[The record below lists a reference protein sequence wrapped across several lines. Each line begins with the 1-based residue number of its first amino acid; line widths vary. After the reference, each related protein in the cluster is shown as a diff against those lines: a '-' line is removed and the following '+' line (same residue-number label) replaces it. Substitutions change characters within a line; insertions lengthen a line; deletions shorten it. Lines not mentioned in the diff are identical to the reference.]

1 MIHLLGIENDL
12 ITVHFQGNYLF
23 TITVLCIA
31 EEKEGYAAK
40 TIDNQQHLRMNR
52 LVWYSDEQR
61 KKERKFFCGTAKQ
74 EFKEQGIAY
83 LADLA

>member
-1 MIHLLGIENDL
+1 
-12 ITVHFQGNYLF
+12 
-23 TITVLCIA
+23 
-31 EEKEGYAAK
+31 
-40 TIDNQQHLRMNR
+40 MNR

-74 EFKEQGIAY
+74 EFKEQVIAY